1 MHTNFF
7 VATDGL
13 KAPELPEVIIL
24 IKEQPR
30 VQNR

>member
-7 VATDGL
+7 VAADGL
-13 KAPELPEVIIL
+13 EAPELAEVIIL